1 MSGPTI
7 GIVGGGYIGSAAAIH
22 LARCSRQSLDLVI
35 VEPSEAL
42 GGGVAFSANDPDHR
56 LNAPSRV
63 HFLYP
68 ENTES
73 FTEWHRLSGAQA
85 ADPGSVAAD
94 GRVYARRADF
104 GAYVSEE
111 LDAHRQENPSGST
124 ITHLRDTAEGLIK
137 QKSGWRLTL
146 SSGAVLDAAMVLV
159 TPCNLRP
166 ALPAP
171 LGELAGHPAVYA
183 NPWDLTQLGA
193 IAPDARVLIV
203 GTGLTMADVA
213 VTLLRGGPKRH
224 LTAISRRGLFPQPA
238 RSHPPSE
245 TVWEALS
252 RPIPAFVERN
262 GVPAT
267 ALAVLRA
274 FRADVARNAAQ
285 GIEWQVAFDELRDAA
300 YRLWPSLPPA
310 EQQRYFR
317 HLSPWYESHRFRLP
331 PQVDEKLER
340 YRQDGQLEY
349 RAGFITTV
357 TAEEDEAVAIGL
369 RARSQGSVEFERFDA
384 VVNCTGP
391 ERDPARA
398 GNPLLAQMIIAGLA
412 AASPF
417 GMGLEVDRD
426 CRSLT
431 NTGAALESLR
441 ILGPMTRSRFGEI
454 NGIPTIAQ
462 QIHRVTGEI
471 AASLDAAQAG

>member
-22 LARCSRQSLDLVI
+22 LSRCSRQSLDIVI

-73 FTEWHRLSGAQA
+73 FTEWHAASGAQT

-94 GRVYARRADF
+94 GRVFARRADF

-111 LDAHRQENPSGST
+111 LEAHRQENPTGST
-124 ITHLRDTAEGLIK
+124 ITHLRDTAEGLIE
-137 QKSGWRLTL
+137 QNSGWRLAL
-146 SSGAVLDAAMVLV
+146 SSGAVLDAPMVLV

-171 LGELAGHPAVYA
+171 FRELAAHPAVYA
-183 NPWDLTQLGA
+183 NPWDLTQYGK

-213 VTLLRGGPKRH
+213 VTLLRDGPKRH
-224 LTAISRRGLFPQPA
+224 LTAISRRGLFPQPQ

-274 FRADVARNAAQ
+274 YRADVARLAAQ

-317 HLSPWYESHRFRLP
+317 HLSPWYETHRFRLP
-331 PQVDEKLER
+331 PQVGEKLET
-340 YRQDGQLEY
+340 YRHEGQLEY
-349 RAGFITTV
+349 RAGFISAV
-357 TAEEDEAVAIGL
+357 TAEGEALRIGL
-369 RARSQGSVEFERFDA
+369 RARSQAVVEIERFDA
-384 VVNCTGP
+384 VINCTGP

-398 GNPLLAQMIIAGLA
+398 GNPLLAQMIGDGFAT
-412 AASPF
+412 ASPF
-417 GMGLEVDRD
+417 GMGLEVDLN

-431 NTGAALESLR
+431 NTGTPLESLR

-462 QIHRVTGEI
+462 QIHRVTNEI
-471 AASLDAAQAG
+471 AASLDPAQAG